1 MLTNLSAMTE
11 GKEQIARLA
20 EIMIRKGIRNV
31 VVSPGS
37 RNAPVVIL
45 FSRYP
50 ELKLVSVADERS
62 AGFFALGMA
71 QRLNEPVAVLCTSGS
86 AAINY
91 GPAISEAF
99 YQKVPMFVI
108 TADRPP
114 EWIDQGDGQTIRQ
127 QNLFANY
134 IRKSYQLPSD
144 TETPQNRWYF
154 DRQVSEA
161 ADRCV
166 FPVSGPVHVNLPL
179 AEPLY
184 NLENTSV
191 PVDVRSPGVAQCVN
205 KLSDDQLAQ
214 LADIWNSS
222 SRKMVIAGQL
232 PPGHGLDSPIRKIT
246 NDPSVILLTETTSN
260 LEEDSHIRCIDRVI
274 EGISGEM
281 GTFQPEILL
290 TFGGAIVSKKIKA
303 LLRKYRP
310 AHHWHVSDDPDEF
323 HLDTYQ
329 SLTLTL
335 PVTAESFLSQF
346 AGAVKPGS
354 GSYFNDWVNR
364 KMNRKERHGNYL
376 GQLPWCDMKAYEVL
390 FRGIPAGSHVHLS
403 NSTPV
408 RYAQLFDQPRSFR
421 FWSNRGTSG
430 IDGCVSTAAGAA
442 LATNETV
449 TVITGD
455 IGFFYD
461 SNALW
466 NHHLT
471 PNLKIIMVNNGGG
484 NIFRILPGPDKY
496 PVMGPFLE
504 TAHSLHA
511 DGLASNFGLDYF
523 VVSDEKQ
530 LAEVLPS
537 FYAELN
543 RPALLEICT
552 PSGVSAE
559 TLKNY
564 FKYLIS

>member
-1 MLTNLSAMTE
+1 MTE
-11 GKEQIARLA
+11 GKKQIARLA

-45 FSRYP
+45 FSRFP
-50 ELKLVSVADERS
+50 ELKMVSVADERS

-71 QRLNEPVAVLCTSGS
+71 QMLNEPVAVLCTSGS

-91 GPAISEAF
+91 GPAISEAY
-99 YQKVPMFVI
+99 YQKVPLFVI
-108 TADRPP
+108 TADRPM

-127 QNLFANY
+127 HHLFANF

-184 NLENTSV
+184 NLENTLV
-191 PVDVRSPGVAQCVN
+191 PIDVRSISIAQSET
-205 KLSDDQLAQ
+205 KLSDDQLAE
-214 LADIWNSS
+214 LAGLWNSS

-232 PPGHGLDSPIRKIT
+232 IPELGLDSLVRKIT
-246 NDPSVILLTETTSN
+246 NDPTVILLTETTSN
-260 LEEDSHIRCIDRVI
+260 LEGESHIRCIDRVI
-274 EGISGEM
+274 EGMGAEM
-281 GTFQPEILL
+281 DIFQPEILL

-310 AHHWHVSDDPDEF
+310 VHHWHVSPDPDEF

-329 SLTLTL
+329 SLTLTIPL
-335 PVTAESFLSQF
+335 TTSTFLAQF
-346 AGAVKPGS
+346 AEATKPAS
-354 GSYFNDWVNR
+354 GSYFKEWASR
-364 KMNRKERHGNYL
+364 KKSRKERHENYL
-376 GQLPWCDMKAYEVL
+376 RQLPWCDMKAFELL

-408 RYAQLFDQPRSFR
+408 RYAQLFDHQQSFR

-442 LATNETV
+442 FVTSETV

-471 PNLKIIMVNNGGG
+471 PNFKIILVNNGGG

-523 VVSDEKQ
+523 VASDEKQ
-530 LAEVLPS
+530 LGDVLS
-537 FYAELN
+537 AFYAESL

-552 PSGVSAE
+552 PAEVSAE

>member
-1 MLTNLSAMTE
+1 MTE

-45 FSRYP
+45 FSRYT

-62 AGFFALGMA
+62 AGFVALGMA
-71 QRLNEPVAVLCTSGS
+71 QMLNETVAVLCTSGS

-91 GPAISEAF
+91 GPAISEAY
-99 YQKVPMFVI
+99 YQKVPLFVI
-108 TADRPP
+108 TADRPV

-127 QNLFANY
+127 HNLFANY

-144 TETPQNRWYF
+144 TQTPEYRWYF

-166 FPVSGPVHVNLPL
+166 FPVQGPVHVNLPL
-179 AEPLY
+179 SEPLY
-184 NLENTSV
+184 NLDNT
-191 PVDVRSPGVAQCVN
+191 PEPQGIRAMGIAQGETR
-205 KLSDDQLAQ
+205 LTDDQLNE
-214 LADIWNSS
+214 LASLWNGS

-232 PPGHGLDSPIRKIT
+232 SPNHGLDALVKKIT
-246 NDPSVILLTETTSN
+246 DDPSVILLTETTSN
-260 LEEDSHIRCIDRVI
+260 LSGDSHILCIDRVI
-274 EGISGEM
+274 EGIGSEM
-281 GTFQPEILL
+281 DSFQPEILL

-303 LLRKYRP
+303 LLRKFRP
-310 AHHWHVSDDPDEF
+310 AHHWHVNPDPDEF
-323 HLDTYQ
+323 HLDTYK
-329 SLTLTL
+329 SLTLTIPL
-335 PVTAESFLSQF
+335 TTSSFLFQF
-346 AGAVKPGS
+346 AEVVKAAT
-354 GSYFNDWVNR
+354 GSYFINWASR
-364 KMNRKERHGNYL
+364 KKIRKERHKDYL
-376 GQLPWCDMKAYEVL
+376 KQLPWCDMKAYEVL
-390 FRGIPAGSHVHLS
+390 FNGIPDGSHVHLS

-408 RYAQLFDQPRSFR
+408 RYAQLFDHQRNFW

-430 IDGCVSTAAGAA
+430 IDGCVSTAAGSAM
-442 LATNETV
+442 ATNETV

-471 PNLKIIMVNNGGG
+471 PNFKIILINNGGG

-511 DGLASNFGLDYF
+511 DGLASNFGLGYF
-523 VVSDEKQ
+523 VASDEKQ
-530 LAEVLPS
+530 LEEVLQA
-537 FYAELN
+537 FYAESQ
-543 RPALLEICT
+543 RPALLEIFT
-552 PSGVSAE
+552 PAEASAE

>member
-1 MLTNLSAMTE
+1 MTE

-62 AGFFALGMA
+62 AGFVALGMA
-71 QRLNEPVAVLCTSGS
+71 QMLNETVAVLCTSGS

-91 GPAISEAF
+91 GPAISEAY
-99 YQKVPMFVI
+99 YQKVPLFVI
-108 TADRPP
+108 TADRPV

-127 QNLFANY
+127 HHLFANY

-144 TETPQNRWYF
+144 TQTPEYRWYF

-166 FPVSGPVHVNLPL
+166 FPVQGPVHVNLPL
-179 AEPLY
+179 SEPLY
-184 NLENTSV
+184 NLDNT
-191 PVDVRSPGVAQCVN
+191 PEPQGIRAMGVAQGETR
-205 KLSDDQLAQ
+205 LTDDQLNE
-214 LADIWNSS
+214 LAGLWNGS

-232 PPGHGLDSPIRKIT
+232 SPNHGLDGLVEKIT
-246 NDPSVILLTETTSN
+246 DDPSVILLTETTSN
-260 LEEDSHIRCIDRVI
+260 LGGDSHIRCIDRVI
-274 EGISGEM
+274 EGIGSEM
-281 GTFQPEILL
+281 DSFQPEILL

-310 AHHWHVSDDPDEF
+310 AHHWHVNPDPEDF

-329 SLTLTL
+329 SLTLTIPL
-335 PVTAESFLSQF
+335 TTSVFLSQF
-346 AGAVKPGS
+346 AKFVKPAAGS
-354 GSYFNDWVNR
+354 FFIDWANR
-364 KMNRKERHGNYL
+364 KKIRKERHKDYL
-376 GQLPWCDMKAYEVL
+376 KQLAWCDMKAYEVL
-390 FRGIPAGSHVHLS
+390 FNGIPEGSHVHLS

-408 RYAQLFDQPRSFR
+408 RYAQLFDHQRNLW

-442 LATNETV
+442 MATNDTV

-471 PNLKIIMVNNGGG
+471 PNFKIILINNGGG

-504 TAHSLHA
+504 TAHSMHA
-511 DGLASNFGLDYF
+511 EGLASNFGLGYF
-523 VVSDEKQ
+523 VASDEKQ
-530 LAEVLPS
+530 LEEVLPA
-537 FYAELN
+537 FYAESQ
-543 RPALLEICT
+543 RPALLEIFT
-552 PSGVSAE
+552 PAETSAE